1 VRSVSGFEGLVGLL
15 ANDGSGELVT
25 SGQFSVSQVADGAF
39 QDLFLGSIVDGAVIL
54 EPAVAE
60 ASS

>member
-1 VRSVSGFEGLVGLL
+1 LR

-39 QDLFLGSIVDGAVIL
+39 QDLFMGSIVDGAVIL
-54 EPAVAE
+54 EPAAAAE